1 MNDKTIDDRMDEK
14 NENNKKLIDFCVNK
28 SNEMIE
34 SVNENNI
41 KLISINEIVVQNKA
55 ITEENLN
62 FEQMKDNLETVIKN
76 ANNWLKKSSDYELEF
91 ISQLDQL
98 IEESIA
104 LKDKL
109 INESKQ
115 LVKVSQNLVH
125 LMAEQNLDTNS
136 VNTIQID

>member
-109 INESKQ
+109 ISESKQ

>member
-1 MNDKTIDDRMDEK
+1 MNDKTIDDRMDDK

-28 SNEMIE
+28 SNEIIE

-41 KLISINEIVVQNKA
+41 KLISINEIVVQNKV
-55 ITEENLN
+55 ITEENLS
-62 FEQMKDNLETVIKN
+62 FEQMKDNLEAVIKN
-76 ANNWLKKSSDYELEF
+76 AHKWLKKSSDYELEF

-104 LKDKL
+104 IKDKL

-115 LVKVSQNLVH
+115 LVKFSQNLVH
-125 LMAEQNLDTNS
+125 LMAENNFDANC
-136 VNTIQID
+136 VNEIQID

>member
-1 MNDKTIDDRMDEK
+1 MNEKTIEDRMVDK
-14 NENNKKLIDFCVNK
+14 NQNNKQLIDFSVNK
-28 SNEMIE
+28 SNERIE

-41 KLISINEIVVQNKA
+41 KLISINEIIVENKA
-55 ITEENLN
+55 ITEDNPS
-62 FEQMKDNLETVIKN
+62 FEQMKHNLETLIKN

-125 LMAEQNLDTNS
+125 LMAEHNLDTNC
-136 VNTIQID
+136 VNAIQID